1 MQDCLSL
8 LRKRAAS
15 NSPTVSGRDFL
26 LAVFRMHLALCKLK
40 LWKVQLRIRE
50 HSLWRWP
57 HSFSLGKL
65 HHYSMASCL
74 QLGLLR
80 LPLSLS
86 ALTFTFLS
94 TSQEH
99 LLAHEG
105 FPCSFMPSL
114 RHVSLTCFF
123 STGELVISAFK
134 KVHIHRTSFGN
145 QLLIW
150 TCCLFV
156 FICVSFLTPLNACCL
171 YGPLPCTG
179 YGILLLFIDLLK
191 CTDSISSMTENTFYF
206 ISHNVL
212 RIHSITQASGL

>member
-1 MQDCLSL
+1 M
-8 LRKRAAS
+8 
-15 NSPTVSGRDFL
+15 
-26 LAVFRMHLALCKLK
+26 
-40 LWKVQLRIRE
+40 
-50 HSLWRWP
+50 
-57 HSFSLGKL
+57 
-65 HHYSMASCL
+65 
-74 QLGLLR
+74 
-80 LPLSLS
+80 
-86 ALTFTFLS
+86 
-94 TSQEH
+94 
-99 LLAHEG
+99 AHEG

-150 TCCLFV
+150 TFCLFV
-156 FICVSFLTPLNACCL
+156 FVCVSFVTPLNACCL

-179 YGILLLFIDLLK
+179 YVILLLFIDLLK

-212 RIHSITQASGL
+212 RIHSITQASGLQLWSNIWQMNESTGNGPDLCPAVEFTSDLLGRLGHVTFLPLLRFLL